1 MGLHE
6 VDTMHKIQQLRNVY
20 IPMLKNEL
28 TEKEIEGAIL
38 DIYDTGYIQAVND
51 MRKYLKE
58 QKGD

>member
-1 MGLHE
+1 
-6 VDTMHKIQQLRNVY
+6 
-20 IPMLKNEL
+20 MLKNEL

>member
-1 MGLHE
+1 M
-6 VDTMHKIQQLRNVY
+6 TKIKQLLTVY

-38 DIYDTGYIQAVND
+38 DIYDTGYTQAIND

-58 QKGD
+58 QKGFE